1 MITALMLLV
10 CGVLLLGWVLAAVA
24 FVASLLSMIPRL
36 IDSRGTS
43 PEDSASPAGRW
54 RAGDRKFLR
63 DVGIRP

>member
-24 FVASLLSMIPRL
+24 FVASFLSMIPRL